1 MTTKHGISLQNNDY
15 LKKEVMEK
23 EFKVIKI
30 VSAKIKLL
38 IKTKLIYWN
47 RGNKNFYE
55 NAGEIDVRH
64 SFDEAIKSIDRKQP
78 MIDTPNAEYLDEQN
92 LVFQKVAYKNPD
104 ISSKSSKIRLSM
116 NYNSISYPQQNVR
129 NSTSSSSKFLSVILK
144 LGLGKRL
151 LNNNPIYQN
160 KYVANNRSEIRHKIK
175 QFMEDKSVF
184 FPDLKEVR
192 QNNSKISINLRRNFA
207 KTRMNRS
214 QERTSILKQNKMSVA

>member
-1 MTTKHGISLQNNDY
+1 
-15 LKKEVMEK
+15 
-23 EFKVIKI
+23 
-30 VSAKIKLL
+30 
-38 IKTKLIYWN
+38 
-47 RGNKNFYE
+47 
-55 NAGEIDVRH
+55 
-64 SFDEAIKSIDRKQP
+64 
-78 MIDTPNAEYLDEQN
+78 MIDTPNTEYLDEQN

-116 NYNSISYPQQNVR
+116 NYNSISYPQENAR
-129 NSTSSSSKFLSVILK
+129 NSTSSSSKFLSMILK

-160 KYVANNRSEIRHKIK
+160 KYVVNNRSEIRHKIK

-214 QERTSILKQNKMSVA
+214 QERTSILKQNKMSVAWMFNKSLKFYDNNRDCSIQNLSDHVKTNYLMSSWDLKFSSKVFAKGFRETPIIKDRLNF